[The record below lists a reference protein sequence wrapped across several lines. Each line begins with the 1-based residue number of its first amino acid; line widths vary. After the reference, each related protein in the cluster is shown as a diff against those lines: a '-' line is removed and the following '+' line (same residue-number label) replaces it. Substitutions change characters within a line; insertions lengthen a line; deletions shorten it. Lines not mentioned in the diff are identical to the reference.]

1 MATPHNEAKKGEI
14 AKVVLMCGDPLR
26 AKFIAE
32 NFLDDYKLVNSV
44 RNMYCYTG
52 HYKGKEVSV
61 AGSGMGIPSMGIY
74 SYELY
79 NEYDVE
85 TIIRVGTAG
94 AYVEGINI
102 GDIVIALGACSNSNY
117 ASQFELNGTYS
128 AIATF
133 DLVEKGVNVAKENNY
148 TCHVGNVFSS
158 DIFYDENKDTWK
170 KWAKLGVLAVEM
182 ESYALYIN
190 AARAGKKAM
199 TVLSISDNFIT
210 KEAISTEKRQ
220 NGFTNMMKLTL
231 EVACGQN
238 G

>member
-1 MATPHNEAKKGEI
+1 MSTPHNEAKKGEI
-14 AKVVLMCGDPLR
+14 AKAVLMCGDPLR

-79 NEYDVE
+79 HEYDVE

-94 AYVEGINI
+94 AYVEGVNV

-117 ASQFELNGTYS
+117 ASQFNLNGTYS
-128 AIATF
+128 AIASY
-133 DLVEKGVNVAKENNY
+133 DLVEKSVNVAKENEY
-148 TCHVGNVFSS
+148 AYHVGNVFSS

-170 KWAKLGVLAVEM
+170 KWANLGVLAVEM

-199 TVLSISDNFIT
+199 TVLSISDSFVT
-210 KEAISTEKRQ
+210 KESTSPETRQ
-220 NGFTNMMKLTL
+220 TGFTKMMKLAL
-231 EVACGQN
+231 EVACAE
-238 G
+238 